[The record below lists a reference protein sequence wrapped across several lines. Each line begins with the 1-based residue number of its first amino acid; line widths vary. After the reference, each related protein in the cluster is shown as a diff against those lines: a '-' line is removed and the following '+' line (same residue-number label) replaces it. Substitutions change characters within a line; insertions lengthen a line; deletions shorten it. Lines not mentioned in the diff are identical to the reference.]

1 MTRQQGMVDQSDN
14 AAPLL
19 AEAYEYLKTTDLP
32 RAVESLERALKADFE
47 REEVVF
53 SLACARWW
61 SERLARLDSV
71 RTPYE
76 QGEIV
81 LAQWKSFVGFQRR
94 WVQDFA
100 PARYAFKRFAFS
112 LALSRF
118 ESSAQA
124 EPATETLTPVE
135 ADLALRIGRCLK
147 GLGEY
152 ERSIQALEEA
162 ARVRRDD
169 AEILA
174 ELADA
179 YALVNEPRSSKALFR
194 EAFFLNPQ
202 KVDLG
207 FLEGEAI
214 VRLVDKLREMGYA
227 SPELEEWLP
236 VHGGLLGVLGV
247 KRELKAI
254 EAGKLRQS
262 VYELEAAVKES
273 PERRGVLVPRLI
285 NRYFWLVDHYVAARE
300 DKARI
305 DEILLKIKLLDPSI
319 YRQYVA

>member
-1 MTRQQGMVDQSDN
+1 MVDKPDSATN
-14 AAPLL
+14 LL
-19 AEAYEYLKTTDLP
+19 QEAYEH
-32 RAVESLERALKADFE
+32 LKAADLTGAAERLEAALAADFD
-47 REEVVF
+47 REETVF

-61 SERLARLDSV
+61 SERLARLDAA

-76 QGEIV
+76 QGDLV
-81 LAQWKSFVGFQRR
+81 LAQWKAFKAFQRR
-94 WVQDFA
+94 WNEDFA
-100 PARYAFKRFAFS
+100 PARYAFKRFAFG

-118 ESSAQA
+118 ESDARSDRAPEDA
-124 EPATETLTPVE
+124 APVE
-135 ADLALRIGRCLK
+135 ADVSLRVGRCLK
-147 GLGEY
+147 GIGEY
-152 ERSIQALEEA
+152 EKAIAALEDA

-179 YALVNEPRSSKALFR
+179 YDLVNEPRASKALFR

-207 FLEGEAI
+207 FVESETLL
-214 VRLVDKLREMGYA
+214 RLVGKLREMGLE

-236 VHGGLLGVLGV
+236 VHGGLLGVLSV

-262 VYELEAAVKES
+262 VWELENAVKES
-273 PERRGVLVPRLI
+273 PERRALLVPRLI

-319 YRQYVA
+319 YKQYVA